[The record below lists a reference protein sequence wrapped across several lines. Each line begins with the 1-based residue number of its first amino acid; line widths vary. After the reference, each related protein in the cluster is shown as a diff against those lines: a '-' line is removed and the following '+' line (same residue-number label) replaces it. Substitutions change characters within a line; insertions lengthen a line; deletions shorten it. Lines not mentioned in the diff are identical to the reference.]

1 MLYGPSCLASTSL
14 PYQAAEATK
23 TKSPS
28 YRPELVALP
37 RSTSGPRCFLRP
49 PSTQL
54 GAPQI
59 DSPSGVLWFNFSF
72 LGTLLF
78 HLFRFGWQMN

>member
-54 GAPQI
+54 GTSLSLPYLT
-59 DSPSGVLWFNFSF
+59 SN
-72 LGTLLF
+72 T
-78 HLFRFGWQMN
+78 